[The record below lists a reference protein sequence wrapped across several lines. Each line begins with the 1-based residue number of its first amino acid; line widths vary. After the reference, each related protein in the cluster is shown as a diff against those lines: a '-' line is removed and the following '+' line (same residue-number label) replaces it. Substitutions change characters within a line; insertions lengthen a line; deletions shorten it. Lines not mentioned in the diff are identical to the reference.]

1 MIHITKLP
9 ERIKLIASLINKKSI
24 VADIGC
30 DHAYL
35 LILLAAQNKLIKGYG
50 IDNKKGPIQN
60 AIKNISEFNFN
71 NIIELKLSDGIKELN
86 NDVNVLVLAGM
97 GGLNIIDILSKN
109 LNALNHIDEIILDAH
124 NSRMEVRKYL
134 INLGYKI
141 ETQLI
146 LFEKNI
152 YYQIDK
158 FIKAKAKENIDE
170 IELNLGHLL
179 LKNKNETYINYLK
192 YLSNNLEF
200 KILHNKNDEEIN
212 LAKKTLERINK
223 YLYEH

>member
-71 NIIELKLSDGIKELN
+71 NLIELKLSDGIKELN
-86 NDVNVLVLAGM
+86 NDVNILVLAGM

-134 INLGYKI
+134 IDLGYKI

-158 FIKAKAKENIDE
+158 FMEAAVYD
-170 IELNLGHLL
+170 
-179 LKNKNETYINYLK
+179 
-192 YLSNNLEF
+192 
-200 KILHNKNDEEIN
+200 
-212 LAKKTLERINK
+212 
-223 YLYEH
+223 